1 MSKPTPAERLASAE
15 RTYLTVIKSWTRVSA
30 DLAAKERAIELAV
43 AAAAVAVAKINAG
56 AVELKELAR
65 CRPPKSTAL

>member
-30 DLAAKERAIELAV
+30 DLAAKERAIEVAV
-43 AAAAVAVAKINAG
+43 AAVAVAKINA
-56 AVELKELAR
+56 ASAELKELAR
-65 CRPPKSTAL
+65 